1 VGNAGL
7 PGVAITPGEL
17 GDLLA
22 GWVARATL
30 PDDPLAMRRVIA
42 MAMLFGME
50 RGLELGERGLTV
62 EITAAVRVALR
73 EVRG

>member
-1 VGNAGL
+1 MGNAGL
-7 PGVAITPGEL
+7 PVVAITPGEL

-22 GWVARATL
+22 GWVARSTL

-62 EITAAVRVALR
+62 EITTAVRVALR

>member
-1 VGNAGL
+1 
-7 PGVAITPGEL
+7 
-17 GDLLA
+17 
-22 GWVARATL
+22 
-30 PDDPLAMRRVIA
+30 MRRVIA